1 MLKKRKKEKFFGSLL
16 LIPYVVFTS
25 IKMFSSIA
33 RWCHFTFTNV
43 HVDFFSHLLKRCR
56 KCQTKQRKII
66 TPPFSFPCGK
76 KKPCVFPSRHK
87 KWKMCTRQMS
97 DQTLQLRLHLSKAFN
112 GKTEIA
118 DNAEFSQPTGRAAL
132 QAAKTK
138 SISKPSLQ
146 SRITIGFGEGRAT
159 RECKFK
165 WIPLYDSSSNGVSTF
180 RVYVSKVHL

>member
-1 MLKKRKKEKFFGSLL
+1 MYVFQDTRSGRCVQGNVQSDACTHASL
-16 LIPYVVFTS
+16 F
-25 IKMFSSIA
+25 
-33 RWCHFTFTNV
+33 
-43 HVDFFSHLLKRCR
+43 
-56 KCQTKQRKII
+56 
-66 TPPFSFPCGK
+66 
-76 KKPCVFPSRHK
+76 
-87 KWKMCTRQMS
+87 
-97 DQTLQLRLHLSKAFN
+97 KAFN

-118 DNAEFSQPTGRAAL
+118 DNAEFNQPTGRAAL